1 MRMHATNACIFFLC
15 ADGCASP
22 FSPSSKSQWTL
33 QEVRERVW
41 QLEEA
46 DRQGEVERERERER
60 EREILSGCFTG
71 TVNHCASLCRKVS
84 TLSTL

>member
-1 MRMHATNACIFFLC
+1 MAMRMHATDIFFLC

-22 FSPSSKSQWTL
+22 FSSSSKSQWTL

-46 DRQGEVERERERER
+46 DRQGEREREREGER
-60 EREILSGCFTG
+60 ERDRDREIERS
-71 TVNHCASLCRKVS
+71 
-84 TLSTL
+84 